1 MYFPFNLAVEQE
13 IPHHRWQ
20 SARLAVFAT
29 FAFYGVMHLLH
40 GSREVYSVHFLKTHL
55 FMLSFVAA
63 GIFLQKG
70 VHALEYSLIGVF
82 LWVAIT
88 LHFATGT
95 RLKRYFSKK

>member
-1 MYFPFNLAVEQE
+1 
-13 IPHHRWQ
+13 
-20 SARLAVFAT
+20 
-29 FAFYGVMHLLH
+29 
-40 GSREVYSVHFLKTHL
+40 
-55 FMLSFVAA
+55 MLSFVAA

>member
-1 MYFPFNLAVEQE
+1 
-13 IPHHRWQ
+13 
-20 SARLAVFAT
+20 
-29 FAFYGVMHLLH
+29 MHLLH
-40 GSREVYSVHFLKTHL
+40 GSREVYSDHFLKTHL

-70 VHALEYSLIGVF
+70 VHALEYSLIGAF

-95 RLKRYFSKK
+95 RLTRYFSKK